1 MTVWRWMMALLLWAA
16 GAWLAWGGGQLLLAG
31 GSGYYAV
38 AGVLL
43 LAAGW
48 GVARRSAMGLWL
60 FALCLLGTAL
70 WSVWETGLDWWPLAA
85 RLGLPWLMG
94 LLLVLPWTVRSLRHE
109 PDMGQNRGLAPAHAA
124 LALVVLG
131 TAILAGLSFGRQRD
145 AHETLGRFAG
155 SAAAASDL
163 PADGQVTAVQNM
175 SMVATDP
182 GGPRSP
188 PALQG
193 DAAAAVPDGEWHA
206 YGRTGA
212 GQRYSPLRQIGT
224 HNARL
229 LQLAWEFRTGDVRG
243 KPGDPEETTFEV
255 TPLKIGERL
264 FLCTPHQSVIALD
277 ATTGKQLWRRDLPLP
292 SGLAL
297 QHLTCRGLSYQS
309 AQAAAQFDA
318 AAGQAHSA
326 VAPAARKAGARAT
339 APAAQPEAAS
349 AAAGSSDDEGRCT
362 AKLFMATADG
372 KVVAL
377 DPADGKTCS
386 NVAGGLGSIDLWQ
399 GMPERKPG
407 AYYSTS
413 PVVVARDRIIVGGT
427 VLDNHSTREPSGV
440 IRAFDIR
447 SGALLWAWDPGR
459 PDSSAPLPQG
469 QTYVPSSPNSWSISS
484 VDEALGLVYVPMGN
498 APPDQWGGRRSA
510 EAERYSSSV
519 VALDL
524 ATGAVRWVFQ
534 TVHHDLW
541 DYDVPAQPSL
551 IDLEIGGASVPALV
565 QPTKQGE
572 LFVLDRRTGQPLL
585 PVTEVPA
592 PQGAARGDRTAPTQ
606 PHSQLSFNP
615 PALAERDM
623 WGATPLDQLWCRLAF
638 RRLRYEGRFTPPSEQ
653 GSLIYP
659 GNFGVFNWGG
669 VAVDPPWGFVV
680 GADLRTG
687 QIAWQRRNGTRD
699 LSPLPLGFRMGV
711 PGIGGPLMT
720 AGGVAFYSGA
730 LDNYVRAYD
739 VDSGRQLWQD
749 RLPAGGQAT
758 PMTYLGADQRQY
770 LLVVAGGHG
779 STGTKAGD
787 SVRAYALPAE
797 AAAR

>member
-592 PQGAARGDRTAPTQ
+592 PRARRAATARRPRSRTR
-606 PHSQLSFNP
+606 S
-615 PALAERDM
+615 
-623 WGATPLDQLWCRLAF
+623 
-638 RRLRYEGRFTPPSEQ
+638 
-653 GSLIYP
+653 
-659 GNFGVFNWGG
+659 
-669 VAVDPPWGFVV
+669 
-680 GADLRTG
+680 
-687 QIAWQRRNGTRD
+687 
-699 LSPLPLGFRMGV
+699 
-711 PGIGGPLMT
+711 
-720 AGGVAFYSGA
+720 
-730 LDNYVRAYD
+730 
-739 VDSGRQLWQD
+739 
-749 RLPAGGQAT
+749 
-758 PMTYLGADQRQY
+758 
-770 LLVVAGGHG
+770 
-779 STGTKAGD
+779 
-787 SVRAYALPAE
+787 
-797 AAAR
+797 